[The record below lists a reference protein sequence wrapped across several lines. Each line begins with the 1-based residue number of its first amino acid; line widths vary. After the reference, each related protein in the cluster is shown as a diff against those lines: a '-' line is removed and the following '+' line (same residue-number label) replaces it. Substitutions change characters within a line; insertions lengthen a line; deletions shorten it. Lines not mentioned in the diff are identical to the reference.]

1 MHTARTKSIVV
12 CGWIQIKK
20 KAKQCNEMMEAE
32 SNEFAS
38 IKILLY
44 DYNLLLNDET
54 NSIQN
59 L

>member
-1 MHTARTKSIVV
+1 
-12 CGWIQIKK
+12 
-20 KAKQCNEMMEAE
+20 MMEAE